1 MFIENLRSFHPGK
14 IISVLGT
21 EDENLDFHYLENW
34 GPRFNFLT
42 SLYVQD
48 KLKPKT
54 TATATTTPN
63 NIVNP
68 KSKDTPA
75 EKDAS

>member
-1 MFIENLRSFHPGK
+1 MCFFLVFSSKKSYPF
-14 IISVLGT
+14 LGT

-54 TATATTTPN
+54 TAITTTASN
-63 NIVNP
+63 NIANS
-68 KSKDTPA
+68 KSKDIPV
-75 EKDAS
+75 ERDAS